1 MPRVCTICKSKQR
14 TEIERALV
22 AGTPMPE
29 LAALYRVSEDA
40 LLRHRANHLPASML
54 KSQEAK
60 DTLHS
65 IDVMQELQNCIERVN
80 LLSDACDR
88 WLRDPDDPSRYDVG
102 PRAEDV
108 KVSYEELSGERVIR
122 KKAPLSELLA
132 KIEGR
137 FTTVT
142 VETKHADP
150 RELLLKSYDR
160 LQGRLEL
167 VAKLLGELDESPTIN
182 VTLSPEWVSIRTLIV
197 QALSPYPDARQAVAE
212 VLSRM
217 EANSAGH

>member
-1 MPRVCTICKSKQR
+1 MALQR
-14 TEIERALV
+14 HKDE
-22 AGTPMPE
+22 
-29 LAALYRVSEDA
+29 
-40 LLRHRANHLPASML
+40 HLPASLM
-54 KSQEAK
+54 KAEEAK
-60 DTLHS
+60 EVVHS
-65 IDVMQELQNCIERVN
+65 IDVMQELQSCIERVN

-88 WLRDPDDPSRYDVG
+88 RLRDPEDPTRYDVG

-108 KVSYEELSGERVIR
+108 KVSYEELSGEKVIR

-132 KIEGR
+132 RIEGR
-137 FTTVT
+137 YTVT
-142 VETKHADP
+142 AVETKHADP

-197 QALSPYPDARQAVAE
+197 QALQPYPDARQAVAQA
-212 VLSRM
+212 LSRM
-217 EANSAGH
+217 EANGAGH